1 MKRSVTLT
9 NDGYMMLLDAIYFN
23 GTRLGNIA
31 AEGIAWGGDD
41 AQIYKLWAA
50 QQRVVPVKNLKTR
63 DAAND
68 ITGKIIQL
76 IPKNCKT
83 VMGGKVTGDKW
94 EAPAQSMILE
104 GTVKILAGTGQT
116 IEIKRATLLANVRG
130 GLGGENTLGIE
141 FTLSILAPYDGSS
154 PFSIYPTEPAITADP
169 TSLTF
174 EKAGGSQTVDIEASG
189 PFSVGAVPEGFSVR
203 IVDGLVTV
211 TAEENDSGGER
222 SGNLEFILEADTSV
236 KATVALSQSNA

>member
-31 AEGIAWGGDD
+31 AEGITWGGDD

-50 QQRVVPVKNLKTR
+50 QQRAVPVKNLKTR

-76 IPKNCKT
+76 IPENCKT
-83 VMGGKVTGDKW
+83 VMGGKVAGDKW

-154 PFSIYPTEPAITADP
+154 PFSIYPTVPTIKADP

-189 PFSVGAVPEGFSVR
+189 PFSVGAVPKGFSVK
-203 IVDGLVTV
+203 IIDGLVTV

>member
-154 PFSIYPTEPAITADP
+154 PFSIYPTVPAITADP

-174 EKAGGSQTVDIEASG
+174 EKAGGSQTVDIKASG
-189 PFSVGAVPEGFSVR
+189 PFSVGAVPAGFSVR

>member
-154 PFSIYPTEPAITADP
+154 PFSIYPTVPAITADP

-189 PFSVGAVPEGFSVR
+189 PFSVGAVPAGFSVR

>member
-31 AEGIAWGGDD
+31 AEGITWGGDD

-76 IPKNCKT
+76 IPENCKT
-83 VMGGKVTGDKW
+83 VMGGKVTGDRW

-154 PFSIYPTEPAITADP
+154 PFSIYPTVPAITADP

>member
-236 KATVALSQSNA
+236 KATVALLQSNA

>member
-31 AEGIAWGGDD
+31 AEGITWGGDD

-76 IPKNCKT
+76 IPENCKT

-154 PFSIYPTEPAITADP
+154 PFSIYPTVPAITADP

-174 EKAGGSQTVDIEASG
+174 DKAGGSQTVDI
-189 PFSVGAVPEGFSVR
+189 
-203 IVDGLVTV
+203 
-211 TAEENDSGGER
+211 
-222 SGNLEFILEADTSV
+222 
-236 KATVALSQSNA
+236 

>member
-154 PFSIYPTEPAITADP
+154 PFSIYPIVPAITADP

-189 PFSVGAVPEGFSVR
+189 PFSVGAVPAGFSVR

>member
-31 AEGIAWGGDD
+31 AEGITWGGDD

-50 QQRVVPVKNLKTR
+50 QQRAVPVKNLKTR

-76 IPKNCKT
+76 IPENCKT

-94 EAPAQSMILE
+94 EAPAQALILE
-104 GTVKILAGTGQT
+104 GAVKILAGTGQT

-154 PFSIYPTEPAITADP
+154 PFSIYPTVPAIAADP
-169 TSLTF
+169 ASLTF
-174 EKAGGSQTVDIEASG
+174 GKAGGSQTVDIEASG
-189 PFSVGAVPEGFSVR
+189 PFSVGAVPEGFSVKV
-203 IVDGLVTV
+203 VDGRVTV

>member
-50 QQRVVPVKNLKTR
+50 QQRVAPVKNLKTR

-174 EKAGGSQTVDIEASG
+174 EKAGGSQTVNIEASG

>member
-23 GTRLGNIA
+23 GARLGNIA
-31 AEGIAWGGDD
+31 AEGITWGGDD

-50 QQRVVPVKNLKTR
+50 QQRAVPVKNLKTR

-94 EAPAQSMILE
+94 ETPAQSMILE

-116 IEIKRATLLANVRG
+116 IDIKRATLLANVRG

-154 PFSIYPTEPAITADP
+154 PFSIYPTVPSIEADP

-189 PFSVGAVPEGFSVR
+189 PFSVGVVPDGFSVK

>member
-1 MKRSVTLT
+1 MKRGAYLT
-9 NDGYMMLLDAIYFN
+9 NDGYIMLLDAIYFN
-23 GTRLGNIA
+23 GVRLGNIEN
-31 AEGIAWGGDD
+31 EGVDWAGES
-41 AQIYKLWAA
+41 AQIYKLRAA
-50 QQRVVPVKNLKTR
+50 QVRTGPVKIIKTR
-63 DAAND
+63 NSDND

-76 IPKNCKT
+76 IPQNCKT
-83 VMGGKVTGDKW
+83 AMGGKVTGDKW

-104 GTVKILAGTGQT
+104 GTVNILAGTGQT
-116 IEIKRATLLANVRG
+116 IDIKRATLLADVRG
-130 GLGGENTLGIE
+130 GLGGEKSLGIE
-141 FTLSILAPYDGSS
+141 FTLSVEAPYDGSS
-154 PFSIYPTEPAITADP
+154 PFSIYPTVPSIEADP

-189 PFSVGAVPEGFSVR
+189 PFSVGAVPDGFSVK

>member
-31 AEGIAWGGDD
+31 AEGITWGGDD

-76 IPKNCKT
+76 IPENCKT

-154 PFSIYPTEPAITADP
+154 PFSIYPTVPAITADP

>member
-154 PFSIYPTEPAITADP
+154 PFSIYPTVPAITADP

-174 EKAGGSQTVDIEASG
+174 EKAGGSQTVDIGASG
-189 PFSVGAVPEGFSVR
+189 PFSVGAVPAGFSVR

>member
-31 AEGIAWGGDD
+31 AEGITWGGDD

-50 QQRVVPVKNLKTR
+50 QQRAVPVKNLKTR

-76 IPKNCKT
+76 IPENCKT
-83 VMGGKVTGDKW
+83 AMGGKVAGDKW
-94 EAPAQSMILE
+94 EAPARSMILE

-154 PFSIYPTEPAITADP
+154 PFSIYPTVPTIEADP
-169 TSLTF
+169 SSLTF

-189 PFSVGAVPEGFSVR
+189 PFSVGAVPEGFSVK
-203 IVDGLVTV
+203 IIDGLVTV

>member
-1 MKRSVTLT
+1 MKRGTYLT
-9 NDGYMMLLDAIYFN
+9 NDGYIMLLDAIYFN

-31 AEGIAWGGDD
+31 VEGITWGGDD

-50 QQRVVPVKNLKTR
+50 QQRAVPVKNLKTR

-76 IPKNCKT
+76 IPGNCKT

-130 GLGGENTLGIE
+130 GLGGENTLGLE

-154 PFSIYPTEPAITADP
+154 PFSIYPTVPSIEADP

-189 PFSVGAVPEGFSVR
+189 PFSVGAVPDGFSVK